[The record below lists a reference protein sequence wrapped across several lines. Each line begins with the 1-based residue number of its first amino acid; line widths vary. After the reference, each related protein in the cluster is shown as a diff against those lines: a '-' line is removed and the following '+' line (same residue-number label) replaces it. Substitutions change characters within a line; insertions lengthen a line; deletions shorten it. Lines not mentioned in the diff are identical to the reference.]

1 MPNECRTH
9 FPGSPCLAGFQRGN
23 GSSIKPTMTRTAGQ
37 RLWRWRIRR
46 ADRVFYDARDD
57 APTGGCSMIE
67 DTLTKAAMSSLMIAA
82 GAVLTGV
89 MTVLLWV
96 AIIELLD

>member
-1 MPNECRTH
+1 
-9 FPGSPCLAGFQRGN
+9 
-23 GSSIKPTMTRTAGQ
+23 
-37 RLWRWRIRR
+37 
-46 ADRVFYDARDD
+46 
-57 APTGGCSMIE
+57 MIE

-96 AIIELLD
+96 AVIELLD